1 MDNNYNMLKKY
12 ITITAIYHASPKHD
26 KKPTATALFS
36 GYISTSSP
44 YFRKRC
50 FLMLWKFLVLFLT
63 LFAFG
68 SGLPNAAFAEVLS
81 INELT
86 AKIQDVYEKTRDI
99 QAHFVQ
105 EATIK
110 SMQKTEREEGT
121 VWIKNPKRMY
131 WDYNRPKEKKL
142 IINPMKAWLYVAED
156 RIVYLQSSDEIFR
169 SRLAV
174 KFLSGIGKLSE
185 DFAINFSKNG
195 RSDEKGNYLLTLT
208 AKEQGAEISHIHL
221 TIDKKTFQILQ
232 FSFPDSY
239 GNTTRLS
246 FSDIKTNTGVADSFF
261 VFRPPA
267 GVDIVNQ

>member
-1 MDNNYNMLKKY
+1 MDNNYNMLQNY
-12 ITITAIYHASPKHD
+12 ITITAIYHAPPEHD

-36 GYISTSSP
+36 GYISISSP
-44 YFRKRC
+44 YLRKHC
-50 FLMLWKFLVLFLT
+50 FFMLWKFLVLFLT
-63 LFAFG
+63 LLVFE
-68 SGLPNAAFAEVLS
+68 SSLTNATFAEGLS
-81 INELT
+81 IDELT
-86 AKIQDVYEKTRDI
+86 VKVQDVYEKTRDI
-99 QAHFVQ
+99 KAHFVQ

-110 SMQKTEREEGT
+110 SMQKTEREEGI

-131 WDYNRPKEKKL
+131 WDYTRPKEKKL
-142 IINPMKAWLYVAED
+142 IINPTKAWLYVAED
-156 RIVYLQSSDEIFR
+156 RIVYLQDSDDIFR

-185 DFAINFSKNG
+185 DFAINFSKNS
-195 RSDEKGNYLLTLT
+195 RLDEKGNYLLTLT

-232 FSFPDSY
+232 ISFPDSY

-246 FSDIKTNTGVADSFF
+246 FDDIKTNTGVADSFF